1 MLAETKKRSEE
12 YRANKNTADNA
23 FGSVA
28 ATAPTPSTKTGTFS
42 F

>member
-12 YRANKNTADNA
+12 YRANK
-23 FGSVA
+23 GSGAAPVA
-28 ATAPTPSTKTGTFS
+28 ATTATPTKTQVGSFS

>member
-12 YRANKNTADNA
+12 YRANKAATPSAA
-23 FGSVA
+23 PVATVA
-28 ATAPTPSTKTGTFS
+28 AVPTAKAGAFN